1 MPTPNKRAVKRV
13 APPPRDDEDE
23 ATASTNGHEEVEDE
37 ATPAPKMS
45 GATKRQLRKGWSAG
59 QQTMDSTSTYAQSF
73 RPEDKTQV
81 VKFLEDEPYANFRR
95 HWLDT
100 VNAQGAKT
108 VRAYTCSLSFD
119 EDCPLCEAGHK
130 PQAVAAFNIAICGD
144 DGTPTHKSWDCGAR
158 LFNTLK
164 SYANDPKIAPLTKG
178 FFLVSKSGT
187 KQSTTVNVIP
197 VKASSLE
204 EDYDVPVPDPDDL
217 QRLVLYD
224 IDIIEITPRKTL
236 RELAAELSD
245 YD

>member
-1 MPTPNKRAVKRV
+1 MPPTKRPLKRV
-13 APPPRDDEDE
+13 APPPAPPDDDVV
-23 ATASTNGHEEVEDE
+23 TSNGAADDDDE
-37 ATPAPKMS
+37 ATPAPTMS
-45 GATKRQLRKGWSAG
+45 GGAKKRQLRKGWSAG

-81 VKFLEDEPYANFRR
+81 IKFLEDEPYANFRR

-164 SYANDPKIAPLTKG
+164 SYAGDPKIAPLTKG
-178 FFLVSKSGT
+178 YFLVSKSGT

-204 EDYDVPVPDPDDL
+204 EDYDVPPPDPDDL
-217 QRLVLYD
+217 ARLVLYD
-224 IDIIEITPRKTL
+224 IEIVEITPRKTL
-236 RELAAELSD
+236 RELAAELAD